1 MMERA
6 DSSKKLYSRLHLWAF
21 TQLRFF
27 SISVVLFFIL
37 WLSSSAGYSL
47 SKLKGLVA
55 SSSTSKEEQKV
66 DANSTYSVEWD
77 NHGWFYILVRVA
89 FFLWVALLNLITISS
104 TWARVID
111 VMDSE
116 SGSRLFGFIGAGA
129 TVGQLFGSLFA
140 TGMASLGPFLL
151 LFAALLMEFAAQSSK
166 GINKDVSHNSHLPE
180 ELTPIRALAD
190 QLEGTKE
197 EEHKKYRGMVVEYIM
212 VNNNM
217 TVDGIDFY
225 VTDSFG
231 EGFYDSCKDVK
242 FGTMNSRAIQFIGI
256 GAGAQNFKVA
266 VGDVI
271 YIEANSGAVKRVGRS
286 DAFATEF
293 DLQAEEYVPLP
304 KGEVHKKE
312 EIVQPTQ
319 G

>member
-89 FFLWVALLNLITISS
+89 FFLW
-104 TWARVID
+104 
-111 VMDSE
+111 

-312 EIVQPTQ
+312 EIVQVMDAWLAYAPVKNNPEDAAKRD
-319 G
+319 

>member
-1 MMERA
+1 M
-6 DSSKKLYSRLHLWAF
+6 AF
-21 TQLRFF
+21 LIGWIFLIQLN
-27 SISVVLFFIL
+27 
-37 WLSSSAGYSL
+37 
-47 SKLKGLVA
+47 GLVA

-89 FFLWVALLNLITISS
+89 FFVWVALLNLITISS
-104 TWARVID
+104 TSARVID

-197 EEHKKYRGMVVEYIM
+197 EEHKKYHGMVVEYIM
-212 VNNNM
+212 VNDNM
-217 TVDGIDFY
+217 TVDGLDFY
-225 VTDSFG
+225 VTDIFG
-231 EGFYDSCKDVK
+231 EGLYDSCKDVK
-242 FGTMNSRAIQFIGI
+242 FGTMNSRAIQFIG
-256 GAGAQNFKVA
+256 AGAQNFQVLLVLQHVFGANFCFIFNFNFLLNVA

-293 DLQAEEYVPLP
+293 DLEAEEYVPLP
-304 KGEVHKKE
+304 KGEVHKKK
-312 EIVQPTQ
+312 EIVQCWTFPDEVCSI
-319 G
+319 